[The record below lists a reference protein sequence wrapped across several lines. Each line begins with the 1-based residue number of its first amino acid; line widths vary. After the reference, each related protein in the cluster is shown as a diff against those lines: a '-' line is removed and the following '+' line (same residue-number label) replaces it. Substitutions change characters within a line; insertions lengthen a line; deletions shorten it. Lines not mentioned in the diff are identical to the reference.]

1 MTTSDEKFYAQR
13 DANFKQRVCNI
24 LFDDSIEHS
33 ENEAL
38 ELIASL
44 RQQREEVQMLIDLN
58 KDEISYLVDIL
69 KLNNDEF
76 MMEEETE
83 FSSNLYLK
91 LRNISKACTCKADAN

>member
-1 MTTSDEKFYAQR
+1 MTTSDERFYAQR

-44 RQQREEVQMLIDLN
+44 KQQSGGSLN
-58 KDEISYLVDIL
+58 V
-69 KLNNDEF
+69 N
-76 MMEEETE
+76 
-83 FSSNLYLK
+83 
-91 LRNISKACTCKADAN
+91 

>member
-1 MTTSDEKFYAQR
+1 MITSDEKFYAQR

-44 RQQREEVQMLIDLN
+44 KQQREEV
-58 KDEISYLVDIL
+58 
-69 KLNNDEF
+69 
-76 MMEEETE
+76 
-83 FSSNLYLK
+83 
-91 LRNISKACTCKADAN
+91 

>member
-1 MTTSDEKFYAQR
+1 MITSDERFYAQR

-44 RQQREEVQMLIDLN
+44 KQQLEDKDPLEITTFQEELEVKKYI
-58 KDEISYLVDIL
+58 K
-69 KLNNDEF
+69 NNP
-76 MMEEETE
+76 
-83 FSSNLYLK
+83 
-91 LRNISKACTCKADAN
+91 I